1 MSISL
6 RTARTSRYVG
16 VAVASA
22 ALVFGAAGNAMACSI
37 KDFSAVAACDGD
49 KGVIRVTDVDPLG
62 VEAEVTV
69 YLENN
74 GADLRQVG
82 SRTITDSTADGV
94 TITFEEDWEP
104 KAEYRVHITAE
115 NYVDDDIKPNLI
127 APAKACGT
135 KADTPPAASKGPEK
149 PSDGKG
155 QGNGKDKGKGEGEG
169 EGEGEDEPSE
179 TRTSPTPSAS
189 EGTTPVGSNDNN
201 APSPEG
207 DSSLTETGGDSNL
220 AETGSDANTGPIA
233 GAAAALVALGAGA
246 VYYSM
251 RRRGASTR

>member
-6 RTARTSRYVG
+6 RTARTSRSLG
-16 VAVASA
+16 VAFASA

-62 VEAEVTV
+62 VKAEITV

-74 GADLRQVG
+74 GADLRMVG
-82 SRTITDSTADGV
+82 SKTIENSTAEGV
-94 TITFEEDWEP
+94 TVTFEEDWEP
-104 KAEYRVHITAE
+104 NAEYRIHVTAE
-115 NYVDDDIKPNLI
+115 DYVDEDIKPNLI
-127 APAKACGT
+127 APAEDCEKE
-135 KADTPPAASKGPEK
+135 ADTPPAAQGNPEK
-149 PSDGKG
+149 PAEDK
-155 QGNGKDKGKGEGEG
+155 GKDKEQEKDKGE
-169 EGEGEDEPSE
+169 PSR
-179 TRTSPTPSAS
+179 TKTSPTPSA
-189 EGTTPVGSNDNN
+189 PQGSTATGGSDNN

-207 DSSLTETGGDSNL
+207 DSNL
-220 AETGSDANTGPIA
+220 AETGADSHTGPIA
-233 GAAAALVALGAGA
+233 AFAAALVALGAGA

>member
-155 QGNGKDKGKGEGEG
+155 QGNGKDKDKGK
-169 EGEGEDEPSE
+169 GEGEDEPSE

>member
-1 MSISL
+1 MSISP
-6 RTARTSRYVG
+6 RTARTSRYIG
-16 VAVASA
+16 VAFASA

-37 KDFSAVAACDGD
+37 KDFSAVAECDGD
-49 KGVIRVTDVDPLG
+49 KGVIRVTDVDSLG
-62 VEAEVTV
+62 VKAEVTV

-82 SRTITDSTADGV
+82 SRTIENSTAEGV
-94 TITFEEDWEP
+94 TVTFEEDWEP
-104 KAEYRVHITAE
+104 NAEYRIHVEAGDYVNEDIT
-115 NYVDDDIKPNLI
+115 PNLV
-127 APAKACGT
+127 APAAACKAE
-135 KADTPPAASKGPEK
+135 AVTPPVASESPEK
-149 PSDGKG
+149 PAE
-155 QGNGKDKGKGEGEG
+155 NKDEGE
-169 EGEGEDEPSE
+169 PSK
-179 TRTSPTPSAS
+179 TKTSPTPSAS

-207 DSSLTETGGDSNL
+207 DSNLAETGGDSN
-220 AETGSDANTGPIA
+220 TGTIA

>member
-1 MSISL
+1 M
-6 RTARTSRYVG
+6 
-16 VAVASA
+16 
-22 ALVFGAAGNAMACSI
+22 FGAAGNAMACSI
-37 KDFSAVAACDGD
+37 KDFSAVAECDGD

-104 KAEYRVHITAE
+104 KAEYRIHVTAE

-149 PSDGKG
+149 PS
-155 QGNGKDKGKGEGEG
+155 KGKGEDKGNG
-169 EGEGEDEPSE
+169 KGKGEDEPSE

-220 AETGSDANTGPIA
+220 AETGSDPNTGPIA

>member
-155 QGNGKDKGKGEGEG
+155 QGNGKDKGKGNGK
-169 EGEGEDEPSE
+169 GEDEPSE

-207 DSSLTETGGDSNL
+207 DSSLTETGGGSNL

>member
-1 MSISL
+1 MSIIP
-6 RTARTSRYVG
+6 RTVRTSRYVG
-16 VAVASA
+16 VVIASA

-37 KDFSAVAACDGD
+37 RDFSAVAGCDGD

-62 VEAEVTV
+62 VKAEITV

-82 SRTITDSTADGV
+82 SKTIENSTADGV
-94 TITFEEDWEP
+94 TVTFEEDWEP
-104 KAEYRVHITAE
+104 EAEYRIHVTAAE
-115 NYVDDDIKPNLI
+115 YVDEDITPNLI
-127 APAKACGT
+127 TPAKACGAD
-135 KADTPPAASKGPEK
+135 ADTPPAASKSPEK
-149 PSDGKG
+149 PADDEGTEDRE
-155 QGNGKDKGKGEGEG
+155 DKGK
-169 EGEGEDEPSE
+169 DEPSE
-179 TRTSPTPSAS
+179 TKNSPTPSAS

-207 DSSLTETGGDSNL
+207 DSDLAETGGDSN
-220 AETGSDANTGPIA
+220 TGTIA
-233 GAAAALVALGAGA
+233 GAAAALVALGAGS

>member
-1 MSISL
+1 M
-6 RTARTSRYVG
+6 
-16 VAVASA
+16 
-22 ALVFGAAGNAMACSI
+22 FGAAGNAMACSI
-37 KDFSAVAACDGD
+37 KDFSAVAECDGD

-62 VEAEVTV
+62 VKAEITV

-82 SRTITDSTADGV
+82 SRTIENATADGV
-94 TITFEEDWEP
+94 TVTFEEDWEP
-104 KAEYRVHITAE
+104 NAEYRVHVTAE

-127 APAKACGT
+127 APAEACET
-135 KADTPPAASKGPEK
+135 EADTPPAASKK
-149 PSDGKG
+149 PGKPADD
-155 QGNGKDKGKGEGEG
+155 KDK
-169 EGEGEDEPSE
+169 DVPSE
-179 TRTSPTPSAS
+179 TRTSPTPSAP
-189 EGTTPVGSNDNN
+189 EDTTPAGSNNNN

-207 DSSLTETGGDSNL
+207 DSNLAETGGDS
-220 AETGSDANTGPIA
+220 NTGPIA

>member
-127 APAKACGT
+127 APSKACGT

-155 QGNGKDKGKGEGEG
+155 QGNGKGKGNGK
-169 EGEGEDEPSE
+169 GEDEPSE

-251 RRRGASTR
+251 RRRGA

>member
-1 MSISL
+1 M
-6 RTARTSRYVG
+6 
-16 VAVASA
+16 
-22 ALVFGAAGNAMACSI
+22 FGAAGNAMACSI
-37 KDFSAVAACDGD
+37 KDFSAVAECDGD

-62 VEAEVTV
+62 VKAEITV

-82 SRTITDSTADGV
+82 SKTIENSTAEGV

-104 KAEYRVHITAE
+104 NAEYRIHVTADK
-115 NYVDDDIKPNLI
+115 YVDEDIAPNLV
-127 APAKACGT
+127 APAEAC
-135 KADTPPAASKGPEK
+135 KKESDTPPAASKSPEE
-149 PSDGKG
+149 PAE
-155 QGNGKDKGKGEGEG
+155 NKD
-169 EGEGEDEPSE
+169 EDEPSK
-179 TRTSPTPSAS
+179 TKNSPTPSAS
-189 EGTTPVGSNDNN
+189 EGTTPAGSDDNN

-207 DSSLTETGGDSNL
+207 DSNL
-220 AETGSDANTGPIA
+220 AETGSSSNTGPIA

>member
-1 MSISL
+1 M
-6 RTARTSRYVG
+6 
-16 VAVASA
+16 
-22 ALVFGAAGNAMACSI
+22 FGAAGNAMACSI
-37 KDFSAVAACDGD
+37 KDFSAVAGCDGD

-62 VEAEVTV
+62 VKAEISV

-82 SRTITDSTADGV
+82 SRTIENSTAEGV
-94 TITFEEDWEP
+94 TVTFEEEWEP
-104 KAEYRVHITAE
+104 NAEYRIHVTADK
-115 NYVDDDIKPNLI
+115 YVDDDLPILV
-127 APAKACGT
+127 APAEACT
-135 KADTPPAASKGPEK
+135 AETVTPLTNSKNPKKPAENK
-149 PSDGKG
+149 D
-155 QGNGKDKGKGEGEG
+155 KDKGK
-169 EGEGEDEPSE
+169 PSK
-179 TRTSPTPSAS
+179 TKTSPTPSAS

-207 DSSLTETGGDSNL
+207 DSDLAETGGDSN
-220 AETGSDANTGPIA
+220 TGTIA

>member
-6 RTARTSRYVG
+6 RTVRTSRYVG
-16 VAVASA
+16 VAFASA
-22 ALVFGAAGNAMACSI
+22 ALVFGAAGNAMACTI
-37 KDFSAVAACDGD
+37 KDFSAVAECDGD

-82 SRTITDSTADGV
+82 SRTIKDSTADGV
-94 TITFEEDWEP
+94 TVTFEEDWEP
-104 KAEYRVHITAE
+104 KAEYRIHITAE
-115 NYVDDDIKPNLI
+115 NYVDADIKPNLI
-127 APAKACGT
+127 TPAKACGAG
-135 KADTPPAASKGPEK
+135 ADTPPAASKGPDK
-149 PSDGKG
+149 PSQDKG
-155 QGNGKDKGKGEGEG
+155 ENQGNGNGNGNGKNND
-169 EGEGEDEPSE
+169 EDEPSE

-189 EGTTPVGSNDNN
+189 EGITPAGSNDNN
-201 APSPEG
+201 VPSPEG
-207 DSSLTETGGDSNL
+207 DSSLTETGGGSNL
-220 AETGSDANTGPIA
+220 AETGADSNTGTIA

>member
-37 KDFSAVAACDGD
+37 KDFSAVAECDGD

-104 KAEYRVHITAE
+104 KAEYRIHVTAE

-149 PSDGKG
+149 PS
-155 QGNGKDKGKGEGEG
+155 KGKGEDKGNG
-169 EGEGEDEPSE
+169 KGKGEDEPSE

-220 AETGSDANTGPIA
+220 AETGSDPNTGPIA

>member
-1 MSISL
+1 MSISP

-16 VAVASA
+16 VAFASA

-37 KDFSAVAACDGD
+37 KDFSAVAGCDGD

-62 VEAEVTV
+62 VKAEISV

-82 SRTITDSTADGV
+82 SRTIENSTAEGV
-94 TITFEEDWEP
+94 TVTFEEEWEP
-104 KAEYRVHITAE
+104 NAEYRIHVTADK
-115 NYVDDDIKPNLI
+115 YVDDDLPILV
-127 APAKACGT
+127 APAEACT
-135 KADTPPAASKGPEK
+135 AETVTPPANSKNPKK
-149 PSDGKG
+149 PSENKD
-155 QGNGKDKGKGEGEG
+155 KDKGK
-169 EGEGEDEPSE
+169 PSK
-179 TRTSPTPSAS
+179 TKTSPTPSAS

-207 DSSLTETGGDSNL
+207 DSDLAETGGDSN
-220 AETGSDANTGPIA
+220 TGTIA

>member
-16 VAVASA
+16 VAFASA
-22 ALVFGAAGNAMACSI
+22 ALVFGTAGNAMACSI
-37 KDFSAVAACDGD
+37 KDFSAVAECDGD

-62 VEAEVTV
+62 VDAEVTV

-82 SRTITDSTADGV
+82 SRTIEDSTADGV

-104 KAEYRVHITAE
+104 KAEYRIHITAE
-115 NYVDDDIKPNLI
+115 NYVDADIKPNLI
-127 APAKACGT
+127 APAKACGAG
-135 KADTPPAASKGPEK
+135 ADAPPAASKGRGK
-149 PSDGKG
+149 PSEDKG
-155 QGNGKDKGKGEGEG
+155 ENKGNGNGKNEDEN
-169 EGEGEDEPSE
+169 EDEPSE

-189 EGTTPVGSNDNN
+189 DGITPADSNDNN

-207 DSSLTETGGDSNL
+207 DSSLTETGGGSNL
-220 AETGSDANTGPIA
+220 AETGTDANTGPIA

>member
-1 MSISL
+1 MSIFP

-16 VAVASA
+16 VAFASA

-37 KDFSAVAACDGD
+37 KDFSAVAECDGD
-49 KGVIRVTDVDPLG
+49 KGVIRVTDVDALG
-62 VEAEVTV
+62 IEAEVTV

-82 SRTITDSTADGV
+82 SKTVLNSTADGV
-94 TITFEEDWEP
+94 TVTFEEDWEP
-104 KAEYRVHITAE
+104 NAEYRVHVTAE
-115 NYVDDDIKPNLI
+115 NYVDEDIKPNLV
-127 APAKACGT
+127 APAKACEA
-135 KADTPPAASKGPEK
+135 KADTPPAASKSPEK
-149 PSDGKG
+149 PADDENEGAGAGAGKG
-155 QGNGKDKGKGEGEG
+155 
-169 EGEGEDEPSE
+169 EPSE

-207 DSSLTETGGDSNL
+207 DSNL
-220 AETGSDANTGPIA
+220 AETGADSHTGPIA
-233 GAAAALVALGAGA
+233 GAAAAMVALGAGA
-246 VYYSM
+246 MYYSM

>member
-22 ALVFGAAGNAMACSI
+22 ALVFGAAGSAMACSI
-37 KDFSAVAACDGD
+37 KDFSAVAECDGD

-104 KAEYRVHITAE
+104 KAEYRIHVTAE

-155 QGNGKDKGKGEGEG
+155 KGEDKGNGKGKGE
-169 EGEGEDEPSE
+169 DESSE

-220 AETGSDANTGPIA
+220 AETGSDPNTGPIA

>member
-127 APAKACGT
+127 APSKACGT

-155 QGNGKDKGKGEGEG
+155 QGNGKGKGNGK
-169 EGEGEDEPSE
+169 GEDEPSE

>member
-1 MSISL
+1 MSIIP

-37 KDFSAVAACDGD
+37 KDFSAVAECDGG
-49 KGVIRVTDVDPLG
+49 KGVIRVTDVDPEG
-62 VEAEVTV
+62 VKAEITV

-82 SRTITDSTADGV
+82 SKTIENSTADGV
-94 TITFEEDWEP
+94 TITFAEDWEP
-104 KAEYRVHITAE
+104 EAEYRIHVTAAD
-115 NYVDDDIKPNLI
+115 YVDEDIAPNLI
-127 APAKACGT
+127 APAEAC
-135 KADTPPAASKGPEK
+135 AEDAVTPPTDAKDPEK
-149 PSDGKG
+149 PAD
-155 QGNGKDKGKGEGEG
+155 DKGKGEDKGNG
-169 EGEGEDEPSE
+169 KGSGKDEDEPSE
-179 TRTSPTPSAS
+179 TKNSPTPSAS
-189 EGTTPVGSNDNN
+189 EGSTTPVGSNGDN

-207 DSSLTETGGDSNL
+207 DSNLAETGGDSN
-220 AETGSDANTGPIA
+220 TGTIA
-233 GAAAALVALGAGA
+233 GAALALVALGAGA

>member
-16 VAVASA
+16 VAFASA

-37 KDFSAVAACDGD
+37 KDFSAVAECDGD

-62 VEAEVTV
+62 VDAEVTV

-82 SRTITDSTADGV
+82 SKTIEDSTADGV
-94 TITFEEDWEP
+94 TITFEENWEP
-104 KAEYRVHITAE
+104 KAEYRIHVTAE
-115 NYVDDDIKPNLI
+115 NYVDADIKPNLI
-127 APAKACGT
+127 TPAKACGAG
-135 KADTPPAASKGPEK
+135 ADTPPAASKAPGK
-149 PSDGKG
+149 PSKDKGENKGDGKG
-155 QGNGKDKGKGEGEG
+155 DGENKN
-169 EGEGEDEPSE
+169 DEPSE
-179 TRTSPTPSAS
+179 TRTSPTPSTP
-189 EGTTPVGSNDNN
+189 EGVAPAGSNDNN

-207 DSSLTETGGDSNL
+207 DSSLTETGGGSNL
-220 AETGSDANTGPIA
+220 AETGADANTGPIA

>member
-16 VAVASA
+16 VAFASA

-37 KDFSAVAACDGD
+37 KDFSAVAECDGD

-62 VEAEVTV
+62 VDAEVTV

-82 SRTITDSTADGV
+82 SRTIEDSTADGV
-94 TITFEEDWEP
+94 TVTFEEDWEP
-104 KAEYRVHITAE
+104 KAEYRIHITAE
-115 NYVDDDIKPNLI
+115 NYVDADLKPNLI
-127 APAKACGT
+127 APAKACGAG
-135 KADTPPAASKGPEK
+135 ADTPPADS
-149 PSDGKG
+149 KG
-155 QGNGKDKGKGEGEG
+155 QGKPSEDKGGNKGKGNGNGNGKNGDEE
-169 EGEGEDEPSE
+169 EPSE

-189 EGTTPVGSNDNN
+189 EGITPAGSNDNN

-207 DSSLTETGGDSNL
+207 DSSLTETGGGSNL
-220 AETGSDANTGPIA
+220 AETGADSNTGPIA

>member
-1 MSISL
+1 M
-6 RTARTSRYVG
+6 
-16 VAVASA
+16 
-22 ALVFGAAGNAMACSI
+22 FGAAGNAMACSI
-37 KDFSAVAACDGD
+37 KDFSAVAECDGD

-62 VEAEVTV
+62 VDAEVTV

-82 SRTITDSTADGV
+82 SQTIEDSTADGV

-104 KAEYRVHITAE
+104 KAEYRIHITAE
-115 NYVDDDIKPNLI
+115 NYVDADIKPNLI
-127 APAKACGT
+127 APAKACGAG
-135 KADTPPAASKGPEK
+135 ADAPPAASKGQGK
-149 PSDGKG
+149 PSEDKGENKGKG
-155 QGNGKDKGKGEGEG
+155 NGNGKNEA
-169 EGEGEDEPSE
+169 EDEPSE

-189 EGTTPVGSNDNN
+189 EGITPAGSNDNN

-207 DSSLTETGGDSNL
+207 DSSLTETGGGANL
-220 AETGSDANTGPIA
+220 AETGTDANTGPIA

>member
-6 RTARTSRYVG
+6 RTARTSRYAG
-16 VAVASA
+16 VAFASA

-37 KDFSAVAACDGD
+37 KDFSAVAECDGD

-62 VEAEVTV
+62 VDAEVTV

-82 SRTITDSTADGV
+82 SRTIEDSTADGV
-94 TITFEEDWEP
+94 TITFEENWEP
-104 KAEYRVHITAE
+104 KAEYRIHITAE
-115 NYVDDDIKPNLI
+115 NYVDADIKPNLI
-127 APAKACGT
+127 APAKACGAG
-135 KADTPPAASKGPEK
+135 ADTPPGASKDRGK
-149 PSDGKG
+149 PSEDKG
-155 QGNGKDKGKGEGEG
+155 ENKGNGKGNGKNGD
-169 EGEGEDEPSE
+169 EDEPSE

-189 EGTTPVGSNDNN
+189 EGITPADSDDNN

-207 DSSLTETGGDSNL
+207 DSSLTETGGGSNL
-220 AETGSDANTGPIA
+220 AETGADSNTGPIA